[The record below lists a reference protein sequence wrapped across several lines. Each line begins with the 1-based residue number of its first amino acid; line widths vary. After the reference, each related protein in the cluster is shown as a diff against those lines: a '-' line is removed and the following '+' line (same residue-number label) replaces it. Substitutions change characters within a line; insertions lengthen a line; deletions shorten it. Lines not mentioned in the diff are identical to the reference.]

1 MQCANLSPTGSRLQW
16 DARSSKLL
24 MREAPQNSSFRVECF
39 EVFKWSVFGQ
49 THDTALLLQH
59 WDLWE
64 PPHSVLATAVLPFSG
79 VVFLAPL
86 TFRAAAGLGENL
98 ERKWRI
104 KSEARKAE
112 QRAWHKTGTPGN
124 RWQH

>member
-1 MQCANLSPTGSRLQW
+1 MERVWADTRH
-16 DARSSKLL
+16 RSSP
-24 MREAPQNSSFRVECF
+24 A
-39 EVFKWSVFGQ
+39 
-49 THDTALLLQH
+49 ALG
-59 WDLWE
+59 
-64 PPHSVLATAVLPFSG
+64 PVGASPFSAG
-79 VVFLAPL
+79 HCSAAFLWGFFLAPL